1 MIELRVLGEIR
12 LLADDGADVDAL
24 LRQPK
29 RLALLSY
36 LASPAPG
43 TWHRRDMLLAL
54 FWPELDTAHAR
65 TSLRNALYVIRQTL
79 GDSVLRNRG
88 DEEISI
94 DPDVLRT
101 DLSIVWAALRDGRI
115 DEALAN
121 YTGELLP
128 GLFPSDSEGFQRW
141 LDSERARLKVSVS
154 TAAMAKVDQ
163 LERAGD
169 VAGAL
174 AIARKVTEINADDE
188 TVVRRVMKLHEALG
202 DKAGGLAL
210 FESYRAR
217 LAKDFEAE
225 PAPETIEIANRLR
238 SLTAPL
244 TKRTPIESSALAV
257 PPSQA
262 DLDKDQIHHVA
273 ASRHRLPIAGI
284 AVLVVLV
291 VAVAAWNLSRGP
303 KPASISRST
312 PLTSDEGLQVEAAL
326 SPNGRLVAYAKG
338 SPNRLQIFVQ
348 RIDGGEPWPLSG
360 DTVNVE
366 LMPRWSPDNDEIL
379 FLSRNNAYASPTM
392 GGRARIIAK
401 GADGDAMIRSA
412 AWSPAGDSVAIV
424 RYDSLLVQSSHGG
437 ATRLVGRGF
446 QLHSC
451 TWSPNGKWIA
461 CVSGNWIAYT
471 PGPLFGND
479 APSSILLYPAAG
491 GNPIA
496 LTSNENE
503 SESPAWSADGK
514 FLWILSNKDGTT
526 GEAFAIPIG
535 SDGHVSGDFVRLGVN
550 AESISLS
557 PNRVAYS
564 VPSKKAN
571 LWSIPIPRD
580 TPVSVSAATQ
590 ITSGNQVIEI
600 ESVSRDGKWIVY
612 DSNLRG
618 NADIYR
624 LPIDGGAS
632 ESLTDDSRPEYAAEL
647 SPDGN
652 EVAWQ
657 RWVNGVRHL
666 FVKRVDGDP
675 EEEIWPVPGDQGV
688 PRWSLDGRKLAAWS
702 HNNERGGVFVI
713 ARDARGKWMPP
724 SWRLDYGQLP
734 VWSPDNSEI
743 AFVTLDGKVQS
754 IPADSGSV
762 ATVYSPRPGSDDPLA
777 TFLVWRDPDVIWVL
791 GRTQTR
797 QGIWALSRSKGTT
810 RLLVSLHDPVGNSI
824 GPAFTSDGKRFYF
837 ALNQRFSN
845 VRWAELTTP

>member
-1 MIELRVLGEIR
+1 
-12 LLADDGADVDAL
+12 
-24 LRQPK
+24 
-29 RLALLSY
+29 
-36 LASPAPG
+36 
-43 TWHRRDMLLAL
+43 MLLAL

-79 GDSVLRNRG
+79 GDDVLRNRG

-121 YTGELLP
+121 YAGELLP
-128 GLFPSDSEGFQRW
+128 GLFPSDSQGFQRW

-169 VAGAL
+169 VAAAL
-174 AIARKVTEINADDE
+174 AIARKVIEIHADDE
-188 TVVRRVMKLHEALG
+188 TFVRRVMKLHEALG

-244 TKRTPIESSALAV
+244 TKRTPIGSSNSVTTPASPDEV
-257 PPSQA
+257 HE
-262 DLDKDQIHHVA
+262 DQIRHVA
-273 ASRHRLPIAGI
+273 ASRHRLPIAEI
-284 AVLVVLV
+284 AISLVLI
-291 VAVAAWNLSRGP
+291 VAVAAWSITRGP

-338 SPNRLQIFVQ
+338 NSNRLQIFVQ
-348 RIDGGEPWPLSG
+348 RIDGGEPWALSG

-392 GGRARIIAK
+392 GGRARIVAK
-401 GADGDAMIRSA
+401 GGEGDAMIRSA
-412 AWSPAGDSVAIV
+412 SWSPAGDSIAIV
-424 RYDSLLVQSSHGG
+424 RYDSLLVQSSRGG
-437 ATRLVGRGF
+437 VARLVGRGF

-451 TWSPNGKWIA
+451 QWSPDGKWIA

-491 GNPIA
+491 GDPIA
-496 LTSNENE
+496 LTSNEHE
-503 SESPAWSADGK
+503 SESPTWSADGR
-514 FLWILSNKDGTT
+514 FLWILSNKEGTT
-526 GEAFAIPIG
+526 GEGFAIPIG
-535 SDGHVSGDFVRLGVN
+535 SNGHASGRFVRLGVN

-571 LWSIPIPRD
+571 LWSIPVPRD

-590 ITSGNQVIEI
+590 ITSGNQVIELAT
-600 ESVSRDGKWIVY
+600 VSRDAKWIVY

-624 LPIDGGAS
+624 IPIGGGAS
-632 ESLTDDSRPEYAAEL
+632 ESLTNDARPEYAAEL

-652 EVAWQ
+652 EIAWQ

-666 FVKRVDGDP
+666 FVKRVAGDA
-675 EEEIWPVPGDQGV
+675 EEEIWPAPGDQGV
-688 PRWSLDGRKLAAWS
+688 PRWSSDGRKLAAWS

-713 ARDARGKWMPP
+713 ARDARGKWMRP

-743 AFVTLDGKVQS
+743 AFVTLAGQVQS

-762 ATVYSPRPGSDDPLA
+762 TTIYSPRPGTDDPLA
-777 TFLVWRDPDVIWVL
+777 TYLVWSEDPDVIWVL
-791 GRTQTR
+791 GRTQTG

-810 RLLVSLHDPVGNSI
+810 RLLVTLHDPIGNSI
-824 GPAFTSDGKRFYF
+824 GPAFSSDGKRFYF